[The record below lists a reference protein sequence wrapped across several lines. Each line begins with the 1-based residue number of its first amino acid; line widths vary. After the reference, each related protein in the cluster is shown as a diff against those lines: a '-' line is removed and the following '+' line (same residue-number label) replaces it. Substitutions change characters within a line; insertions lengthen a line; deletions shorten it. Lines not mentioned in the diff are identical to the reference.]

1 MHPNLFRSFSLLCA
15 AMLCAGP
22 VSAESEAERTLTYNG
37 AAIDLETGVFR
48 YREHHW
54 LRYQGP
60 RLVERRVR
68 YLCADGQP
76 FAEKRVD
83 YTASRFAPEFELSD
97 ARSGYREGLRGAG
110 ASAEVFVQSKRGAT
124 AETAAL
130 ARTPTVVA
138 DAGFDEYLLEKW
150 EGLAAGESLRFDFLV
165 PSERK
170 AIGFKVRDVSEP
182 GSPFI
187 VARLSLGSWLA
198 FLAPSLDAHYDR
210 QTRRLVRYEGLS
222 NLRDGEGKNYLV
234 RIDFPEAPVLV
245 AADIAAKSH
254 AVPLVQACMP
264 EMRAGAL

>member
-1 MHPNLFRSFSLLCA
+1 MRPISLRCLGLFCAALLC
-15 AMLCAGP
+15 GNP
-22 VSAESEAERTLTYNG
+22 VSAQSDAERVLTYSG
-37 AAIDLETGVFR
+37 AATDLETGVFR

-54 LRYQGP
+54 LRYQGD

-83 YTASRFAPEFELSD
+83 YTSSRFAPEFELTD
-97 ARSGYREGLRGAG
+97 ARSGYREGLRGKG
-110 ASAEVFVQSKRGAT
+110 AAAEVFVQARTDVA
-124 AETAAL
+124 AEAAAL
-130 ARTPTVVA
+130 TRTPSVVA
-138 DAGFDEYLLEKW
+138 DAGFDEYLIEKW
-150 EGLAAGESLRFDFLV
+150 TDLAAGESLRFDFLV

-170 AIGFKVRDVSEP
+170 AIGFKVRDVNEP
-182 GSPFI
+182 GSPLI

-210 QTRRLVRYEGLS
+210 KTRRLVRYEGLS

-254 AVPLVQACMP
+254 AVPLVQGCMP
-264 EMRAGAL
+264 EMRAGQ